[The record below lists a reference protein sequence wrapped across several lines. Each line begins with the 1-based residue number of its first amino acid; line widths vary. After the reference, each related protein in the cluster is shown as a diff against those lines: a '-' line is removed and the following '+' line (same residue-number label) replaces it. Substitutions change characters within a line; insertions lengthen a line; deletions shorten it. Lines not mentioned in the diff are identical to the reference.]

1 MRPVEYTEEQII
13 AAGKQLQAAQ
23 PQRRLTASAI
33 RMHLGGGNLTRI
45 RSVWEAYQ
53 ADAGQAERAAQ
64 PTPLPP
70 EFQQDLEGM
79 VTAMADDLRV
89 LATRIYTRA
98 TAIAEGRVREALQS
112 ARTAQENA
120 EVELAEA
127 AEALEAGDREKA

>member
-1 MRPVEYTEEQII
+1 MRPVEYTDEQII
-13 AAGKQLQAAQ
+13 AAGKQRQAEQ
-23 PQRRLTASAI
+23 PHRRLTASAI

-45 RSVWEAYQ
+45 RSVWEAYL

-89 LATRIYTRA
+89 LATRIYARA
-98 TAIAEGRVREALQS
+98 NAIAEGRVREAFKVR
-112 ARTAQENA
+112 APPRKTPRWN
-120 EVELAEA
+120 
-127 AEALEAGDREKA
+127 